1 MGFNNTVKNIA
12 LFAFFRRGMI
22 DYPKPALSIF
32 INDIF
37 TTYCRYRY
45 DLEEFPAMLYGVK
58 TRAQSYDTWS
68 KRVTEALSADQKNKK
83 GLVKIYAV
91 CTKAIGIFQLPVP
104 LYDGFYAFHRSY

>member
-1 MGFNNTVKNIA
+1 MIDS
-12 LFAFFRRGMI
+12 GMR
-22 DYPKPALSIF
+22 DYPKSARSSF

-37 TTYCRYRY
+37 TIYCRYRY

-83 GLVKIYAV
+83 GLVKIYMQFAQ
-91 CTKAIGIFQLPVP
+91 KR
-104 LYDGFYAFHRSY
+104 YDFF